1 MVTSAVPGEGKTFI
15 AFNLALSIAMERDS
29 TVLLI
34 DADTTRRSLS
44 RLLGIDSSRG
54 LLDLLAGEH
63 FDAQPALLRTNV
75 DRLMLLPAGARRR
88 HATELLASEAMAQLV
103 EHLTARYS
111 DRILVFDTPPL
122 LGAPEPAVL
131 ASHMGQIVVVV
142 EADSTTH
149 RTLKSAL
156 ALVESCPV
164 VTTVLNKAS
173 STESGYYY
181 YAA

>member
-1 MVTSAVPGEGKTFI
+1 
-15 AFNLALSIAMERDS
+15 
-29 TVLLI
+29 
-34 DADTTRRSLS
+34 
-44 RLLGIDSSRG
+44 
-54 LLDLLAGEH
+54 
-63 FDAQPALLRTNV
+63 
-75 DRLMLLPAGARRR
+75 
-88 HATELLASEAMAQLV
+88 MAQLV